1 VRVARVHP
9 GLSAQCAAMLAES
22 DLDHCDSSASSMIAI
37 HTLI

>member
-1 VRVARVHP
+1 
-9 GLSAQCAAMLAES
+9 MLAES